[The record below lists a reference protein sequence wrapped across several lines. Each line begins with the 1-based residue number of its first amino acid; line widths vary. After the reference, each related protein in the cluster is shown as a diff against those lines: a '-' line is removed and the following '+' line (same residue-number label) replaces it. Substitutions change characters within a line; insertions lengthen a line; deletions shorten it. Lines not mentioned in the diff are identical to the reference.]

1 MVDSFVC
8 IDLETTGLN
17 PKTDRIIEIGAV
29 KVENWQIV
37 DTFQSFVNPER
48 ELTQRVTELTG
59 ITGGDTHGAP
69 KIQDIFPMFHEFL
82 GDYVLLGHSVN
93 FDYAF
98 LKKAAVNQRFTFE
111 KRAVDT
117 LKLARWYLSGLEHKN
132 LEFLCEYYAIPHQAH
147 RALEDAK
154 ATVCLYER
162 LVRQFFCEKEAGRF
176 EPFILQYQV
185 KRDTPAT
192 NAQKERL
199 YGLIELHHIQMEQDV
214 EGLTRSEASRI
225 TDKIL
230 LKYGRSSLPGGR
242 KGRRP

>member
-29 KVENWQIV
+29 KVKKGQIV
-37 DTFQSFVNPER
+37 DTFLSFVNPER

-59 ITGGDTHGAP
+59 ITGEDVNGAP
-69 KIQDIFPMFHEFL
+69 KIQDIFPMFHGFL

-132 LEFLCEYYAIPHQAH
+132 LEFLCEYYGIPHQAH

-154 ATVCLYER
+154 ATVCLYEK
-162 LVRQFFCEKEAGRF
+162 LVAQFYCEKEAGRF

-199 YGLIELHHIQMEQDV
+199 YRLTKLHHIQLEQDV
-214 EGLTRSEASRI
+214 EGLTKSEASRI

-242 KGRRP
+242 TEQRP